1 MKINKRYKKFNF
13 FYECFKIKKEIRNIY
28 TDYKK
33 CYKID
38 LRYRV
43 LIYRLFK
50 LTRVKKITKS
60 NKK

>member
-1 MKINKRYKKFNF
+1 MKINKRYKKSNF
-13 FYECFKIKKEIRNIY
+13 FYESFKIKKEIRNIH

-50 LTRVKKITKS
+50 LTRVK
-60 NKK
+60 